1 MFYGAFL
8 MEMSNSGAVRLT
20 KKKPRSLLTFNV
32 SWRFKLAV
40 GSKLLMVNSGEP
52 PDRNVICVAMIEDYF
67 RDFLSILFD
76 GNVKFQCCEMSK
88 EDVQVSG

>member
-1 MFYGAFL
+1 M
-8 MEMSNSGAVRLT
+8 
-20 KKKPRSLLTFNV
+20 

-67 RDFLSILFD
+67 RDFLCILFD